1 MATLDVS
8 SFIGPLLVEICFAL
22 ILYGVFCAQVYY
34 WWSAYKDPLHV
45 RIIIWSL
52 LVLETVH
59 VGFCIHVLYWYFVLN
74 FNNEDSLNK
83 IVWSFGVTVYL
94 EVLISGTVQVF
105 YMLRIWR
112 CGYSEYLSFVIS
124 VLTLLFVVRRQILVV
139 GFMVSLLIARVGL
152 AFRTTSFAYEFSS
165 WAGLL
170 EASYTHAPINAGW
183 ALNVAVDAS
192 ITFVLATYLYQDRS
206 AATKRGTKTLINKL
220 AHYAISTGALT
231 LWVLDTLLTTISSLL
246 MTVLVRMAS
255 TAIFITFNARSHS
268 LVFGGLLE
276 VLTKLYANSMLAMLN
291 ARRSVIEKAAST
303 NNMTMELTDLAQGV
317 PSYNSNRAA
326 VIQVTKETTTM
337 TDLWDAE
344 SRSPAVSTH
353 SVRLAT
359 SQELY
364 DTKKSPV

>member
-1 MATLDVS
+1 MDVS
-8 SFIGPLLVEICFAL
+8 AFIGPLLVEICFAL

-59 VGFCIHVLYWYFVLN
+59 VGFCIHVLYWYFILN
-74 FNNEDSLNK
+74 FSNENGLNE
-83 IVWSFGVTVYL
+83 IAWSFGVTVYL
-94 EVLISGTVQVF
+94 EASVLISATVQSF

-112 CGYSEYLSFVIS
+112 L
-124 VLTLLFVVRRQILVV
+124 RKQILVV
-139 GFMVSLLIARVGL
+139 GFMAALLIARVGL
-152 AFRTTSFAYEFSS
+152 AFRTTSFAYEFST

-183 ALNVAVDAS
+183 ALNVAVDAG

-231 LWVLDTLLTTISSLL
+231 L
-246 MTVLVRMAS
+246 MAS

-276 VLTKLYANSMLAMLN
+276 VLTKCKYAVILLFCYSCYSIPKVYANSMLAMLN
-291 ARRSVIEKAAST
+291 ARRSVMEKASST
-303 NNMTMELTDLAQGV
+303 NNMTVELSDLAQGV
-317 PSYNSNRAA
+317 SSYNNARSA

-337 TDLWDAE
+337 TDAWDVE
-344 SRSPAVSTH
+344 TRSPAVSAH

-359 SQELY
+359 SEELY